1 MYNEKTEKSLFC
13 GTFAAKQQKVQ
24 HKILTSEYTYFSRRE
39 KWNSIA
45 YICENPD
52 RTLKPKIT
60 EKRKRSQGTK
70 KSCSSLQKERVQR
83 HSDIPRSRFR
93 RNDCRSPCHAT
104 TTVRGRARYMEWR
117 FSR

>member
-24 HKILTSEYTYFSRRE
+24 HKILTSEYTYFNRRK

-45 YICENPD
+45 YICENQD
-52 RTLKPKIT
+52 QMSKPKIT

-70 KSCSSLQKERVQR
+70 KSCSSLQKRESTTSLRYTEKSFPAKRLPLALSCNNYCQR
-83 HSDIPRSRFR
+83 
-93 RNDCRSPCHAT
+93 
-104 TTVRGRARYMEWR
+104 
-117 FSR
+117 